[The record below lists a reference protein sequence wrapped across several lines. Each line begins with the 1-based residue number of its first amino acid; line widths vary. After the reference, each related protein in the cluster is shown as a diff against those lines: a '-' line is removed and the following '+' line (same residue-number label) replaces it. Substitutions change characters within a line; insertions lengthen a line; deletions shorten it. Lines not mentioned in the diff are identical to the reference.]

1 MADGGI
7 ALLDER
13 YRAGQSS
20 YVAGPKL
27 GGQVAVGRHPLR
39 LAVPV
44 PGVVAADAHDQALLR
59 PTTAFERRG
68 HGDDLGAE
76 ELLQPGGRLR
86 VSTTGIVVYDTRRRG
101 LPARTIGHAEPQRT
115 QDPAQPRFQVRRD
128 RG

>member
-1 MADGGI
+1 MTDGGI
-7 ALLDER
+7 ALLHER

-27 GGQVAVGRHPLR
+27 GGKITLGRHPLW

-44 PGVVAADAHDQALLR
+44 PGVVAADAHDQTLLR
-59 PTTAFERRG
+59 PSPAFERRW

-86 VSTTGIVVYDTRRRG
+86 VSTTRVVIYDRRRRG
-101 LPARTIGHAEPQRT
+101 LAARTVGHAEP
-115 QDPAQPRFQVRRD
+115 
-128 RG
+128 